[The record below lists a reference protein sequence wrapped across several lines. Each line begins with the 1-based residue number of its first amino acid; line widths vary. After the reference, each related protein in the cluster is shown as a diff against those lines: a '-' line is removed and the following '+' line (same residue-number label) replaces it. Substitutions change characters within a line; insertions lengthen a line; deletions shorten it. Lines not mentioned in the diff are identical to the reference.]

1 MTGGFQVWRSAD
13 WTTAMGAKLSIITA
27 LANARFGGASLEKPA
42 R

>member
-1 MTGGFQVWRSAD
+1 
-13 WTTAMGAKLSIITA
+13 MGAKLSIITA